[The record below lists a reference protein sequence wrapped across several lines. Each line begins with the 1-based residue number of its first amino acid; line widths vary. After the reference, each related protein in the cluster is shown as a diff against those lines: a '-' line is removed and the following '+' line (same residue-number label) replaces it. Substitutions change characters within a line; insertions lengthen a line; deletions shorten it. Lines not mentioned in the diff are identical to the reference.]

1 MAKQNKKDNIFID
14 YTKWIFK
21 WIFIL
26 ILIGGLG
33 FGGYLAYLEYE
44 KSKPDETTLIVV
56 ECEIIEDNWLANIKA
71 HPDWKN
77 FSDSKKKEYIKSD
90 KSKEQQVGFRNLMKI
105 TKDRDSEHNIPKYA
119 YFIPDSADDRRYNPL
134 TKKLSPSYKYVS
146 TPPDSYFEI
155 GLKTSFDTYVFV
167 DFKYG
172 NIDKNQKSFWTW
184 DRKTLTRKHY
194 RDYLGKSPYFIRECK
209 KVSESIF
216 DKAYEKFIK
225 SVGEDF
231 QI

>member
-21 WIFIL
+21 WILIL

-56 ECEIIEDNWLANIKA
+56 ECEVIEDNWLARIKA
-71 HPDWKN
+71 MPDWKN
-77 FSDSKKKEYIKSD
+77 LSDSKKKEYIEVD
-90 KSKEQQVGFRNLMKI
+90 KKQGVGFRNLMKI

-119 YFIPDSADDRRYNPL
+119 YFIPDSAEDIRYNPL
-134 TKKLSPSYKYVS
+134 TKKLVPEYKFVS
-146 TPPDSYFEI
+146 TPPDSFFNL
-155 GLKTSFDTYVFV
+155 GLKTSFDTYIFV
-167 DFKYG
+167 NFGYPV
-172 NIDKNQKSFWTW
+172 IDKNQKTFWTW

-194 RDYLGKSPYFIRECK
+194 RESLGKAPYFIRECK

>member
-56 ECEIIEDNWLANIKA
+56 ECEVIENNWLASIKA
-71 HPDWKN
+71 SPNWKN
-77 FSDSKKKEYIKSD
+77 YSDSQKEKIKDMTKKMP
-90 KSKEQQVGFRNLMKI
+90 VGFKSLMKI
-105 TKDRDSEHNIPKYA
+105 TKDRDNENNIPKYA
-119 YFIPDSADDRRYNPL
+119 YFIPESAEDSRYNPL
-134 TKKLSPSYKYVS
+134 TKKLVPEYKYVS
-146 TPPDSYFEI
+146 TAPESFFAI
-155 GLKTSFDTYVFV
+155 GLKKSFDTYVFV
-167 DFKYG
+167 EYGYG
-172 NIDKNQKSFWTW
+172 NIDKNQKKFWTW

-194 RDYLGKSPYFIRECK
+194 KESNGKAPYYIRECK
-209 KVSESIF
+209 KVSESLF
-216 DKAYEKFIK
+216 DKAYENFVK
-225 SVGEDF
+225 SVEEDL

>member
-14 YTKWIFK
+14 NTKWIFK

-44 KSKPDETTLIVV
+44 KSKPDETSLIVV
-56 ECEIIEDNWLANIKA
+56 ECEVIENNWLASIKA
-71 HPDWKN
+71 GFDWKN
-77 FSDSKKKEYIKSD
+77 YTDSQKERIKDSA
-90 KSKEQQVGFRNLMKI
+90 KEMPVGFKSLMKI
-105 TKDRDSEHNIPKYA
+105 TKDSNSEHNIPKYA
-119 YFIPDSADDRRYNPL
+119 YFVPTSADSRMYNPL
-134 TKKLSPSYKYVS
+134 TKKLSPSYKFVS
-146 TPPDSYFEI
+146 TPPDSFFAI

-172 NIDKNQKSFWTW
+172 NIDKNQKRFWTW

-194 RDYLGKSPYFIRECK
+194 RESYGKTPYYIRECK
-209 KVSESIF
+209 KISESLF
-216 DKAYEKFIK
+216 DKAYENFVK
-225 SVGEDF
+225 SVEEDF

>member
-33 FGGYLAYLEYE
+33 FGSYLAYLEYE

-56 ECEIIEDNWLANIKA
+56 ECEVIEDNWLANIKA
-71 HPDWKN
+71 GPDWKN
-77 FSDSKKKEYIKSD
+77 LTDSQKENLKDKVNSMPVGYKS
-90 KSKEQQVGFRNLMKI
+90 LMKI

-119 YFIPDSADDRRYNPL
+119 YFVPTSVDNGMYNPL

-194 RDYLGKSPYFIRECK
+194 RESYGKTPYYIRECK
-209 KVSESIF
+209 KISESLF
-216 DKAYEKFIK
+216 DKAYENFVK
-225 SVGEDF
+225 SVEEDF